1 MDVKADPP
9 LGEPARR
16 ALIEALGR
24 TGTEVEATPSAYG
37 SAWRMAGL
45 REAAG
50 RDEPEDYAL
59 SPRSTRG
66 ATRA

>member
-1 MDVKADPP
+1 VDLEIDPP
-9 LGEPARR
+9 LGEPAGR

-24 TGTEVEATPSAYG
+24 AAAHVDGAPPAYR
-37 SAWRMAGL
+37 SAWREAGL
-45 REAAG
+45 REAA
-50 RDEPEDYAL
+50 EPEEPDDYAL